1 MKRFAITALFLTAAM
16 PAFAQQKQVVSF
28 KVPEIKYT
36 VSQNL
41 PLSDAPDHYVRMWDT
56 QAIVPA
62 NSA

>member
-36 VSQNL
+36 VRRTSL
-41 PLSDAPDHYVRMWDT
+41 LVTPLTTTCGCGTLRP
-56 QAIVPA
+56 
-62 NSA
+62 